1 MRIRMLVVLVAGLLM
16 GLGSLVVRAQAGGW
30 TAWLYDPAAGS
41 LTQVAENGAVLDS
54 FTLPMPLGF
63 DRYPNRAAA
72 SADAS
77 LFAYVVYNSVTYQGM
92 LVVSQRDQQRT
103 AFALPLTLSDTTE
116 FVADASLFNE
126 SSTALALGYSLDGG
140 GWGVIVLDLTNGRV
154 TATIRSDTPTV
165 ALLGLP
171 GTLGLTPVVR
181 RFAGRTVTFTLAQ
194 AGTQDAGQSMGYD
207 WQIDTGDLLANPV
220 YGSLDADTFW
230 LTGEV
235 IFSQADERLA
245 NQAALFPLFQAN
257 TLQVY
262 DPRSGGRFPFFNL
275 PDAALQTPRF
285 IQNGELILT
294 DSVDVAERYAWLVI
308 RRDGLLVGNVPTVA
322 SIDEA
327 RGVPDGFI
335 YTTSEYFPGATTL
348 VYVNTRDGL
357 DAGVPVWTSSPG
369 SVPVIAW
376 AGGQTAAAQVAYAPW
391 AQLAA
396 PVYAPGQDGTAPA
409 SIPGQPV
416 VVNASSVNTG
426 VTPIA
431 PAVLTVGALA
441 TVNTTDGDQ
450 LNIRLGPGLNYE
462 IAAKLND
469 GARVTLVEGPLSA
482 DGYVWWKIRTASGIV
497 GWAVESVEDNGV
509 RLQTLIPG

>member
-1 MRIRMLVVLVAGLLM
+1 MRIKMLIVLVAGVLM
-16 GLGSLVVRAQAGGW
+16 GLSGLAVQGQAGGW
-30 TAWLYDPAAGS
+30 TAWLYDPADGS
-41 LTQVAENGAVLDS
+41 LTQVAENGAVVDV

-92 LVVSQRDQQRT
+92 LVVSQRERQRA

-116 FVADASLFNE
+116 FAADASLYNE

-140 GWGVIVLDLTNGRV
+140 GWGLIVLDLTSGSV

-171 GTLGLTPVVR
+171 ATPGMTPVVR
-181 RFAGRTVTFTLAQ
+181 RFAGQTVTFTLAQ
-194 AGTQDAGQSMGYD
+194 AGTQDVGQRMGYD

-220 YGSLDADTFW
+220 YGSLDADTFP

-235 IFSQADERLA
+235 IFSQADDRLA
-245 NQAALFPLFQAN
+245 NQAASFPLFQAN

-262 DPRSGGRFPFFNL
+262 DPRSGARFPFFNL
-275 PDAALQTPRF
+275 PDAALQSPRF

-294 DSVDVAERYAWLVI
+294 DSVDAAERYAWLVI
-308 RRDGLLVGNVPTVA
+308 RRDGLLVGSLPTAV
-322 SIDEA
+322 SIDDV

-335 YTTSEYFPGATTL
+335 YTTSAYVPGATTL

-357 DAGVPVWTSSPG
+357 DGGVPVWTSAPNR
-369 SVPVIAW
+369 VPVIAW
-376 AGGQTAAAQVAYAPW
+376 VGGQAVVAQVAYAPW

-396 PVYAPGQDGTAPA
+396 PVYAPGRDSTALTP
-409 SIPGQPV
+409 IPGQPV
-416 VVNASSVNTG
+416 VVNAAAVNTG

-450 LNIRLGPGLNYE
+450 LNVRMGPGLNYE
-462 IAAKLND
+462 IAAKLSD
-469 GARVTLVEGPLSA
+469 GARVTLMEGPLSA

-497 GWAVESVEDNGV
+497 GWAVESVEENGA